1 MPAVIL
7 TLILAFV
14 MAGAVWLIVG
24 TRLQLSADAEQNDRL
39 NFALYYVG
47 MVPVSFVLV
56 FFGLGG

>member
-1 MPAVIL
+1 MAAVVL

-14 MAGAVWLIVG
+14 IAGAVWLIVG
-24 TRLQLSADAEQNDRL
+24 SRLRLSTDAEQNDRL

-47 MVPVSFVLV
+47 TVPVSFVLV

>member
-1 MPAVIL
+1 MAAVVL

-14 MAGAVWLIVG
+14 IAGAVWLILG
-24 TRLQLSADAEQNDRL
+24 SRLQLSTDTDQNDRL

-47 MVPVSFVLV
+47 TVPVSFVLI